1 MKLITVTPIARGI
14 FKDTLTYWSGKEVV
28 LGALVTVTV
37 RSRLVNALVVGVEE
51 ASAAKANIKS
61 APFALKKITGVKP
74 NIFLPEF
81 VRAAEKSAKYFV
93 SPIGGILQAFMPKNL
108 FDTPVPIPS
117 IKNRL
122 QSGKKHLKIEKLA
135 FQAEDEDRLTAYKSL
150 VREEFARKASVL
162 ICFPSIEEVRQAT
175 LSFEKGIK
183 EYTFVFHSGLTKNTI
198 LAEWQK
204 ALKEKHPI
212 VILTTPS
219 FISIPRDDVKTI
231 IVEGENSR
239 NYRTIQ
245 RPEFDMRTFIENY
258 AEEKGAK
265 LIFGDSFLRAET
277 LCRYYEHE
285 LLEFTAVK
293 SRLPSQTAGVVI
305 DMKKY
310 RAVAVGKTF
319 STLSNELRALVELN
333 GREHEKMF
341 ILVGRRGISSTTVC
355 NDCGTV
361 VSCKNCGVPLVLHE
375 SKAGLKGKN
384 TFLCHKC
391 GNKQSIERDGED
403 RCEKCDSWRL
413 TPLGVGIDR
422 VSEDLKKEF
431 PELNIFRIDSDATK
445 TEKAVQKTIADFYNT
460 RGAVLVGTEMA
471 IPYLNRP
478 IDSSAVAGIDS
489 YLTIPDFRINE
500 KIFSLLLTLRA
511 KTLKSILLQTQ
522 EPERE
527 FFGFALRG
535 DLLSFYRQE
544 IVERKNFNYPPFT
557 VLIKVSWETKLE
569 KAEKE
574 TAEIVTKLEGYS
586 THTYTS
592 KMPGR
597 KTGLRANALLKIPR
611 GKWMDERL
619 FAILKNL
626 SPKYV
631 VSVDPDSLL

>member
-1 MKLITVTPIARGI
+1 MKLVTVIPIARGI
-14 FKDTLTYWSGKEVV
+14 FKDTLTYWSGKEVA
-28 LGALVTVTV
+28 LGALVAVTV
-37 RSRLVNALVVGVEE
+37 RNRPVNALVVGVEE

-81 VRAAEKSAKYFV
+81 VKAAERTAKYFV
-93 SPIGGILQAFMPKNL
+93 SPIGGVLQALMPKVL
-108 FDTPVPIPS
+108 LDTPISVLPA
-117 IKNRL
+117 KNKL
-122 QSGKKHLKIEKLA
+122 QNGEKRLKIEKLA

-162 ICFPSIEEVRQAT
+162 ICFPSTEEVRQAT

-183 EYTFVFHSGLTKNTI
+183 EYTFIFHSGLAKNTL

-219 FISIPRDDVKTI
+219 FISIPRDDIKTI

-239 NYRTIQ
+239 NYKTIQ

-265 LIFGDSFLRAET
+265 LILGDSFLRIET

-285 LLEFTAVK
+285 LLEFTSVK
-293 SRLPSQTAGVVI
+293 SRLPSQADGIVI
-305 DMKKY
+305 DMKNY
-310 RAVAVGKTF
+310 RVVTPGKTF
-319 STLSNELRALVELN
+319 STLSNELRALLELN
-333 GREHEKMF
+333 SREHERMF
-341 ILVGRRGISSTTVC
+341 VLVGRRGISATTVC

-361 VSCKNCGVPLVLHE
+361 VSCKNCRNPLVLHE
-375 SKAGLKGKN
+375 SKVGARGKN
-384 TFLCHKC
+384 IFLCHKC

-413 TPLGVGIDR
+413 TPLGVGIER
-422 VSEDLKKEF
+422 VFEDLRKEF
-431 PELNIFRIDSDATK
+431 PEISIFRVDSDTTK
-445 TEKAVQKTIADFYNT
+445 TEKAVQKTILDFYNT

-471 IPYLNRP
+471 VPYMDKP
-478 IDSSAVAGIDS
+478 VDSSAIAGIDS

-500 KIFSLLLTLRA
+500 KIFSLILTLRS
-511 KTLKSILLQTQ
+511 KTLKFVILQTQ

-535 DLLSFYRQE
+535 DLLSFYRKE
-544 IVERKNFNYPPFT
+544 IVERKDFNYPPFT
-557 VLIKVSWETKLE
+557 VLIKVSWETKLDRV
-569 KAEKE
+569 EKE
-574 TAEIVTKLEGYS
+574 TVEIVSKLEGYS
-586 THTYTS
+586 IHTYTS
-592 KMPGR
+592 RVPG
-597 KTGLRANALLKIPR
+597 KKVGLRANTLIRITR
-611 GKWMDERL
+611 GKWVDDKL
-619 FAILKNL
+619 FAILKSL